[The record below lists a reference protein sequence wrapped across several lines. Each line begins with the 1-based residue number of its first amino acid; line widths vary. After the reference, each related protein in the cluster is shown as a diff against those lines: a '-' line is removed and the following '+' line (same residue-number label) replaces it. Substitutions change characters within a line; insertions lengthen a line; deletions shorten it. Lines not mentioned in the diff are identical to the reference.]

1 MDTVPPC
8 TVTWKVLVKHVSL
21 LFLMLVASKQE
32 GERLQRGR
40 DPTSLVSGMCMCNYK
55 PQNIG
60 CQDVTWTCKDKRI
73 NASNAVQ
80 SKKKYTLKQIIT
92 GCELV

>member
-21 LFLMLVASKQE
+21 LFLMLMASKQE
-32 GERLQRGR
+32 G
-40 DPTSLVSGMCMCNYK
+40 DPTSLVNGMCMCNYK

-80 SKKKYTLKQIIT
+80 SKRKYTLKQIIT